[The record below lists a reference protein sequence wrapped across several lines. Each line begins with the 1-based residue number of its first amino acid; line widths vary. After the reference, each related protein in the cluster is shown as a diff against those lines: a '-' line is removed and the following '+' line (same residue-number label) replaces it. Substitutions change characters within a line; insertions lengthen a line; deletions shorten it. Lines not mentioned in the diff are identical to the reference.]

1 MPSPGAMNFREA
13 PLTGPAVT
21 DAEASHFILGII
33 AVQDCRHHSA
43 TIHSGIKLKDYIG
56 IKVCRYGIQP
66 PPASAEA
73 SYLFQF
79 FHWEYADEAKQD
91 KMVRH
96 YDIMMSE

>member
-1 MPSPGAMNFREA
+1 MNFREA

-56 IKVCRYGIQP
+56 IKYRVIQ
-66 PPASAEA
+66 
-73 SYLFQF
+73 
-79 FHWEYADEAKQD
+79 
-91 KMVRH
+91 
-96 YDIMMSE
+96 